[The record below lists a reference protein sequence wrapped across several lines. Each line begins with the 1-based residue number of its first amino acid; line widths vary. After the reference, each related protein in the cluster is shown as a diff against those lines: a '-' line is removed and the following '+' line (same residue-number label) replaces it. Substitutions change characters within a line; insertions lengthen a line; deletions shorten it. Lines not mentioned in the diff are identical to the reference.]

1 MTDLLL
7 VNGTIH
13 TLDPARPR
21 ARSIAC
27 ADGKVESLDETPAAK
42 RVIDLKGA
50 TVVPGFIDAHVH
62 LLAVGRRLREV
73 DLTGV
78 TDYGEL
84 VRLVAERAA
93 QTPPGTWITGTG
105 YDLAEHPEHA
115 ALSAATP
122 DHPVW
127 VVRKDMHSGL
137 ANARAMAL
145 AGPGVPSSGV
155 FLEDRKAM
163 IEDLI
168 PERSLAADFL
178 AAQREAM
185 QFGIT
190 GVHDAM
196 VGEDYLRLLRSL
208 EDGRSLRLRV
218 HAMFWNEHPDRVIE
232 FMKSRKPMGGRLA
245 VRAIKVFMDGSLGS
259 TTAWMLDPFLGGGSC
274 GVPRMAP
281 ADVERVARVALE
293 TGWQMC
299 VHAIGDRANR
309 ELLDLFERVN
319 PPAEAR
325 WRIEHA
331 QHVHPQDLPRFSR
344 WIASVQ
350 PSHCV
355 ADRRMM
361 EEKLG
366 TGRYEGCY
374 AWKRLGRLALGT
386 DAPVERLD
394 PRWTFYCAVTREGW
408 ETSQCLSPEEALKG
422 MTSGAAHAGFQD
434 SGVLAPGRPADM
446 AVLSHDWLTAE
457 PKAVLESRVLA
468 TMMDGRVGYQ
478 SKELRG

>member
-27 ADGKVESLDETPAAK
+27 ADGKVESLDEAPSAK
-42 RVIDLKGA
+42 RVIDLKGG

-78 TDYGEL
+78 ADYGEI
-84 VRLVAERAA
+84 VRRMVERAA
-93 QTPPGTWITGTG
+93 QTPPGAWITGTG
-105 YDLAEHPEHA
+105 YALAEHPHHA

-127 VVRKDMHSGL
+127 VVRKDLHSGL

-145 AGPGVPSSGV
+145 AGPGVPPDGV
-155 FLEDRKAM
+155 FLEEKKSM

-218 HAMFWNEHPDRVIE
+218 HAMFWNEDPDRVIE
-232 FMKSRKPMGGRLA
+232 FMKSRKPSSGRLA
-245 VRAIKVFMDGSLGS
+245 VRAVKVFMDGSLGS
-259 TTAWMLDPFLGGGSC
+259 TTAWMLQPFLGGSSC

-281 ADVERVARVALE
+281 GDVERVARVALE

-309 ELLDLFERVN
+309 ELLDIFERVN
-319 PPAEAR
+319 PPEDAR

-366 TGRYEGCY
+366 PGRYEGCY

-408 ETSQCLSPEEALKG
+408 ETSQCLDAEEALRG
-422 MTSGAAHAGFQD
+422 MTAGAARAGFQD

-446 AVLSHDWLTAE
+446 AVLSHDWLSADPET
-457 PKAVLESRVLA
+457 VLESRVLA
-468 TMMDGRVGYQ
+468 TLMDGRVGYQ